1 MEPPFFFSE
10 QPESKSVSLTV
21 TIKPS
26 LEAFCATLT
35 TCCDSVATP
44 QELIEDFLLCIEH
57 QYSRPGSWEA
67 ALGREFLLSHGYS
80 QEGLY

>member
-1 MEPPFFFSE
+1 MSNE
-10 QPESKSVSLTV
+10 KGITV

-35 TCCDSVATP
+35 TWGGAVATP
-44 QELIEDFLLCIEH
+44 GGLIEDFLLCLEH

-67 ALGREFLLSHGYS
+67 ALGREFLDSHGYTR
-80 QEGLY
+80 EDY